1 MHPIFLFILLQSIPY
16 VKNQSTPYPHFFLYD
31 LGNKASDQRY
41 EYGDFSMASD
51 KIVKANLT
59 TEKDAWLHKI
69 DTSLATLHPG
79 KAGIIIYIHGFQGDN
94 KYFVQSSG
102 YLLQKDIFDNAAHAY
117 GMTVSLQ
124 WKSSIIYQDAVQTAL
139 QKGQNMAA
147 VVDEIYRKQQKLY
160 PGAPISII
168 CHSMG
173 NRVWQGLYDSWLE
186 KNKSIRIENV
196 FFFAADLE
204 CDIFDTAFENIQ
216 DHVAQSYVFYNRA
229 DRTLQMANALK
240 EHKRLGI
247 YGTSVQTDLVSKH
260 ITLIDATDIKD
271 EETFAGKLSL
281 HRYYYGSPTMREK
294 TVTILSGK
302 VN

>member
-1 MHPIFLFILLQSIPY
+1 MHPIFLFILLQSIPF

-31 LGNKASDQRY
+31 LGNKASEQRY
-41 EYGDFSMASD
+41 EFGDFSMAAD
-51 KIVKANLT
+51 KIVKSNIT

-69 DTSLATLHPG
+69 DTNLATLHPN

-102 YLLQKDIFDNAAHAY
+102 YLLQKDIFNNSAHDY

-139 QKGQNMAA
+139 QKGKNM
-147 VVDEIYRKQQKLY
+147 VDIVEEIYQKQQKLY

-173 NRVWQGLYDSWLE
+173 NRVWQGLYDSWVD

-204 CDIFDTAFENIQ
+204 YDIFDTGFENIQ
-216 DHVAQSYVFYNRA
+216 DHVAQSYVFYHRA

-247 YGTSVQTDLVSKH
+247 YGTSPHTDLVSKH

>member
-1 MHPIFLFILLQSIPY
+1 MGS
-16 VKNQSTPYPHFFLYD
+16 
-31 LGNKASDQRY
+31 KAQDSLY
-41 EYGDFSMASD
+41 EYGDFTMMSD
-51 KIVKANLT
+51 KIAKSHIT
-59 TEKDAWLHKI
+59 KDKKVWLEKI
-69 DTSLATLHPG
+69 DTSLTKLDP
-79 KAGIIIYIHGFQGDN
+79 KKSGILIYIHGFQGDN

-102 YLLQKDIFDNAAHAY
+102 HTLQKDIFDNAAHEY

-124 WKSSIIYQDAVQTAL
+124 WKSPLIYPDAVQTAL

-147 VVDEIYRKQQKLY
+147 IIDTIYQKQQQLH

-173 NRVWQGLYDSWLE
+173 NRVWQGLYDSWVQRN
-186 KNKSIRIENV
+186 KNVRITNV

-204 CDIFDTAFENIQ
+204 HDIFETAFGDISS
-216 DHVAQSYVFYNRA
+216 HIGHSYVVYSSQ

-240 EHKRLGI
+240 DHKRLGI
-247 YGTSVQTDLVSKH
+247 FGPSPDTDLVSKH

-281 HRYYYGSPTMREK
+281 HRYYYGSPTMRER
-294 TVTILSGK
+294 TVKILSGK
-302 VN
+302 

>member
-1 MHPIFLFILLQSIPY
+1 MPLFFLFIILQSLPL
-16 VKNQSTPYPHFFLYD
+16 VKNQSTPYQHFFLYD
-31 LGNKASDQRY
+31 LGSKASDQRY
-41 EYGDFSMASD
+41 EYGDFSMAAD
-51 KIVKANLT
+51 KIVKSNIT
-59 TEKDAWLHKI
+59 TDKEIWIHKI
-69 DTSLATLHPG
+69 DTSLATLHPD

-102 YLLQKDIFDNAAHAY
+102 FLLQKDIFDNAAHAY

-139 QKGQNMAA
+139 QKGQNMADI
-147 VVDEIYRKQQKLY
+147 VDEIYQKQQKLY

-173 NRVWQGLYDSWLE
+173 NRVWQGLYDKWVD

-216 DHVAQSYVFYNRA
+216 DHIGQSYVFYNRA

-247 YGTSVQTDLVSKH
+247 YGTLSKTDLLSKH
-260 ITLIDATDIKD
+260 IILIDATDIKD

-281 HRYYYGSPTMREK
+281 HRYYYGSPTMRRK
-294 TVTILSGK
+294 TVEILSAK
-302 VN
+302 QH